1 MYKSNWVWT
10 GKIQMGQCI
19 LKRKQDTD
27 NVFFFQIC
35 ILFRMGKNLVMY
47 FGTEFKNAVQTKN
60 N

>member
-1 MYKSNWVWT
+1 MDRKNTDGTVYLEEEAGNR
-10 GKIQMGQCI
+10 QC
-19 LKRKQDTD
+19 
-27 NVFFFQIC
+27 FFFQIC